1 MSRETN
7 EELYVPYKKEN
18 GERRGWAKF
27 AAEHGAPPLINLVYT
42 ALITFG
48 AAVVLTLIL
57 ILTGLRLVNDRENG
71 ISYLGWIGRG
81 GEPVLGILNGEWV
94 AGGTVNDDGA
104 TYVGQM
110 KDLKYH
116 GNGTLTFA
124 DGTVYSGQFENGV
137 YSGFGKLVYADGSK
151 YEGSFKNGKFNG
163 PGTLTYADGASYSG
177 SFENGEFHGNGVM
190 IYRDGAKYEGSFK
203 NGARDT
209 GKYTWP
215 TGESIDG
222 VFDNNLPSPGN
233 MDFMSYTDAD
243 GKTYYVVI
251 RDGLILKRL
260 SYVPQR

>member
-18 GERRGWAKF
+18 EELRGWAKF

-42 ALITFG
+42 ALITL
-48 AAVVLTLIL
+48 AATVVLVMIL
-57 ILTGLRLVNDRENG
+57 VLTGLRLVSDRENE
-71 ISYLGWIGRG
+71 ISYLGWVGRN
-81 GEPVLGILNGEWV
+81 GEPLFGILNGDWV
-94 AGGTVNDDGA
+94 GGGAANDDGA
-104 TYVGQM
+104 TYVGEM

-116 GNGTLTFA
+116 GKGTLTFS
-124 DGTVYSGQFENGV
+124 DGASYTGQFENGV
-137 YSGFGKLVYADGSK
+137 YSGFGKLVYADGSS
-151 YEGSFKNGKFNG
+151 YEGAFKDGKFNG
-163 PGTLTYADGASYSG
+163 SGTLIYADGASYTG
-177 SFENGEFHGNGVM
+177 EFENGEFHGNGIM

-215 TGESIDG
+215 TGESIYG
-222 VFDNNLPSPGN
+222 IFENNLPSSGD
-233 MDFMSYTDAD
+233 MDFMSYADAD

-260 SYVPQR
+260 SYVPQS